1 MARPQKCQ
9 HRKQDGTRCGSP
21 AMNGKRL
28 CYFHEQSRKL
38 HPHRIAA
45 APIFADFP
53 IVEDP
58 RSVQIALNQ
67 VIQALVHRSIDHR
80 SAAQILWGLEMA
92 VGQVKSRK

>member
-21 AMNGKRL
+21 AMKGKRL

-38 HPHRIAA
+38 HPNRTGPARI
-45 APIFADFP
+45 FRDFP
-53 IVEDP
+53 VLEDP
-58 RSVQIALNQ
+58 RSVQIALYQ
-67 VIQALVHRSIDHR
+67 VIQALVLRSFDHR

-92 VGQVKSRK
+92 VGQVKSGK